1 MRWTHPAHAGRVV
14 RLAYCTNLHPGE
26 TALAIREGLT
36 SVTLP
41 LRDRLS
47 GGDSFGVGLW
57 LPASVVGP
65 ELSADARAQLSELFD
80 FVLAEGLD
88 PFTFNAFPFGGF
100 HEEGLKERV
109 YAPTW
114 IDPARAE
121 FTLAVARAAADLY
134 ERTPAANRP
143 AHISISSHP
152 GSYGPWV
159 EGPADLHAC
168 ARAMAGVV
176 LELARMA
183 RDGGPTIVL
192 SLEAEPRASAGDSRA
207 LAEFLVVA
215 RVRAE
220 MCLVE
225 EGGWDRALAG
235 AAAARHLSACLD
247 CCHSAVEFE
256 DPKDAWRLASLHG
269 GPGKL
274 QFSSALTLT
283 APADSESAR
292 AALLALDEPRYLHQ
306 VTGQGPTGRAEVSD
320 LPELAAA
327 LEADPDPW
335 LACDEWRCHFHVPV
349 DLESLSGLGT
359 TRDHADAVLSAAL
372 ADPAWSE
379 LHLEIETYTWD
390 VLPGEARGAGALV
403 DGLEREYRH
412 VMALLESAG
421 WEHS

>member
-88 PFTFNAFPFGGF
+88 PFTF
-100 HEEGLKERV
+100 
-109 YAPTW
+109 
-114 IDPARAE
+114 
-121 FTLAVARAAADLY
+121 
-134 ERTPAANRP
+134 RTPAANRP

-292 AALLALDEPRYLHQ
+292 SVLLALDEPRYLHQ

-327 LEADPDPW
+327 LEADPEPW